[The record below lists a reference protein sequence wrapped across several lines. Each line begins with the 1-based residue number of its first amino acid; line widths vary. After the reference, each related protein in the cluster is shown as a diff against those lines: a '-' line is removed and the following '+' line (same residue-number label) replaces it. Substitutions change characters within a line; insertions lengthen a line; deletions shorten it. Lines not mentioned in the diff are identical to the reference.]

1 MATSKSV
8 ATRMLI
14 LVHIFRL
21 AKVRAFLL
29 SISLEVEPL
38 GHGVYMYSLEEIQA
52 FFTSSQLILI
62 HINVLEPLVSGSRK
76 WPSTCHHFPILRF
89 IET

>member
-1 MATSKSV
+1 
-8 ATRMLI
+8 MLI

-38 GHGVYMYSLEEIQA
+38 GHGVCIYSLEEIQA
-52 FFTSSQLILI
+52 FFPSSRLILM
-62 HINVLEPLVSGSRK
+62 HSEG
-76 WPSTCHHFPILRF
+76 
-89 IET
+89 